1 MVHGPVTP
9 YLARYVGMGLP
20 AAPARSLC
28 IDHPQA
34 LPSPRLSTH
43 PKTPSDTPSPL
54 PRTENTRLP
63 LVWLNVWFLTA
74 YAAIAIT
81 AAVWYGLTVGI
92 TWREVLACLVIW
104 AMTGLGITA
113 GYHRLFSHCSYKAHA
128 VVRFFYAVLG
138 AAAIQNNAIAWCS
151 DHRYHHAETDTDG
164 DPYDATRGF
173 WYSHMGWIFV
183 KGLRNNEYANVA
195 DLRADPILAWQQRN
209 YFAILAVTNV
219 LLVTIAGLLLGNW
232 LGMIIIAGLL
242 RIVLVQH
249 ATFLINSAAH
259 CWGTQ
264 PWSNSTTSRDNWFL
278 SLFTLG
284 EGYHNYH
291 HAFQA
296 DYRNGP
302 RWYNWDPT
310 KWLIWGM
317 GSIGLATGLRRT
329 PAEVVLDTRFQES
342 SRSLTDRLDAWGV
355 HKAEE
360 WSELIQEKKSHLLD
374 RRDELIHSLKEEK
387 AVLRDRLLTTQATLE
402 LNLQELKAMRAS
414 LRERMRSVS
423 SESSDEWRLVVK
435 REIKHLR
442 HSIRQAQR
450 TAKAHYRGWERLA
463 REYAA
468 SLPAPVPVT
477 A

>member
-1 MVHGPVTP
+1 
-9 YLARYVGMGLP
+9 L
-20 AAPARSLC
+20 
-28 IDHPQA
+28 Q
-34 LPSPRLSTH
+34 
-43 PKTPSDTPSPL
+43 
-54 PRTENTRLP
+54 RTENTRLP

-74 YAAIAIT
+74 YAAMAVS
-81 AAVWYGLTVGI
+81 AAVWYGMTVGI

-104 AMTGLGITA
+104 ALTGLGITA
-113 GYHRLFSHCSYKAHA
+113 GYHRLFSHKSYKAHA
-128 VVRFFYAVLG
+128 IARFSYAVLG

-151 DHRYHHAETDTDG
+151 DHRYHHAETDTPG

-173 WYSHMGWIFV
+173 WYSHMGWIFL
-183 KGLRNNEYANVA
+183 KGLRENEYANVA

-209 YFAILAVTNV
+209 YFAILLVTNI
-219 LLVTIAGLLLGNW
+219 LLVSIAGLLLGNW
-232 LGMIIIAGLL
+232 LGMIIIAGFL

-264 PWSNSTTSRDNWFL
+264 PWSNANTSRDNWFL

-302 RWYNWDPT
+302 RWHNWDPT

-317 GSIGLATGLRRT
+317 GHVGLASGLRRT
-329 PAEVVLDTRFQES
+329 PAEVVLATRFEES
-342 SRSLTDRLDAWGV
+342 HRSFAARLEAWGE

-360 WSELIQEKKSHLLD
+360 WSGLLQEKKGQLLH
-374 RRDELIHSLKEEK
+374 RRDELILSIKGERS
-387 AVLRDRLLTTQATLE
+387 ALRDRLLTTQATLE
-402 LNLQELKAMRAS
+402 LNLQELKALRSS
-414 LRERMRSVS
+414 LRERARSVTA
-423 SESSDEWRLVVK
+423 ETSDEWRRVVQ
-435 REIKHLR
+435 REIRHLR
-442 HSIRQAQR
+442 RNIRHVQR
-450 TAKAHYRGWERLA
+450 SATAHYHGWERLA

-468 SLPAPVPVT
+468 TLPAPRGALAPVVSP
-477 A
+477 